1 MTDPATT
8 DPAMTD
14 KVTTWLW
21 CDGTAEEQARFYTS
35 LIPGSAIGRIT
46 RAALDYPGGPAG
58 KVLTVE
64 FTLAGRGFALLD
76 GGPGPTHSEAMSLS
90 VDCADQAEVD
100 RYWDAIL
107 AGGGTEVQ
115 CGWIR
120 DRWGV
125 AWQIVPR
132 RLTELMADPR
142 HARKAMAAMMEM
154 VRIDVAALERAIAS

>member
-1 MTDPATT
+1 M
-8 DPAMTD
+8 D

-21 CDGTAEEQARFYTS
+21 CNGTAEEQARFYTA
-35 LIPGSAIGRIT
+35 LIPDSAIDRIM
-46 RAALDYPGGPAG
+46 RAPLDYPGGAAG

-64 FTLAGRGFALLD
+64 FTLAGRQFAMLD

-100 RYWDAIL
+100 RYWDAFL
-107 AGGGTEVQ
+107 AGGGAEMQ
-115 CGWIR
+115 CGWLK

-132 RLTELMADPR
+132 RLTELMNDPH
-142 HARKAMAAMMEM
+142 HAAKAMAAMMEM
-154 VRIDVAALERAIAS
+154 VRIDVAGLERAIAS

>member
-1 MTDPATT
+1 
-8 DPAMTD
+8 MTD

-21 CDGTAEEQARFYTS
+21 CDGTAEEQAHFYTR
-35 LIPGSAIGRIT
+35 LIPGSAIGRIV
-46 RAALDYPGGPAG
+46 RAAVDYPGGPAG

-64 FTLAGRGFALLD
+64 FTLAGRSFALLD
-76 GGPGPTHSEAMSLS
+76 GGPGPTHSEAVSLS
-90 VDCADQAEVD
+90 IDCADQAEVD

-107 AGGGTEVQ
+107 EAGGAEMQ

-125 AWQIVPR
+125 AWQVIPR
-132 RLTELMADPR
+132 RLAELIADPH
-142 HARKAMAAMMEM
+142 HAAKAMAAMMEM

>member
-1 MTDPATT
+1 
-8 DPAMTD
+8 MTD

-35 LIPGSAIGRIT
+35 LIPDSAVGT
-46 RAALDYPGGPAG
+46 VMRAPIDYPGGPAG

-64 FTLAGRGFALLD
+64 FTLAGRSSALLD

-90 VDCADQAEVD
+90 IDCADQAEVD

-107 AGGGTEVQ
+107 ADGGSEVQ
-115 CGWIR
+115 CGWIK

-125 AWQIVPR
+125 AWQVVPR
-132 RLTELMADPR
+132 RLTELMTDPV
-142 HARKAMAAMMEM
+142 HAANAMAAMMTM
-154 VRIDVAALERAIAS
+154 VRIDVAALERAIAP